1 METGTTINY
10 SERISSLSSAI
21 NKLQR
26 ELNSIKAQQ
35 QVNTQSIRS
44 NLSEINVN
52 KKIDSHWNRPNDASR
67 SYDPQLPLFLNR
79 KNQAYDYLIK
89 SLLVTDVTIEPEL
102 NLLGSDGW
110 LAVDMS
116 AVDESD
122 GKSTFTLKKLEG
134 STIQFNYKCFQFENM
149 AHRRLQKLMGQ
160 QNDNGYDFTAYGIF
174 NKATSFCLM
183 TKLIY

>member
-1 METGTTINY
+1 METGITTNY
-10 SERISSLSSAI
+10 STRIRTLSNTI
-21 NKLQR
+21 DKLQR
-26 ELNSIKAQQ
+26 ELNSVKAQQ
-35 QVNTQSIRS
+35 QVNTVNIRS

-52 KKIDSHWNRPNDASR
+52 KQIDSHWLRPTDESR

-89 SLLVTDVTIEPEL
+89 SLIVTGNTIESKL
-102 NLLGSDGW
+102 NSLGSDGW
-110 LAVDMS
+110 MAVDMS

-122 GKSTFTLKKLEG
+122 GKSTFALKKLEG

-149 AHRRLQKLMGQ
+149 AHKRLQELMRQ

-174 NKATSFCLM
+174 NKSTSFCLM

>member
-35 QVNTQSIRS
+35 QTNTQSIRS
-44 NLSEINVN
+44 NLTEININ
-52 KKIDSHWNRPNDASR
+52 KKIESYWTHPTDGSR

-79 KNQAYDYLIK
+79 KNQSYDYLVK
-89 SLLVTDVTIEPEL
+89 SLVVTRDTIESEL
-102 NLLGSDGW
+102 NSLGNDGW
-110 LAVDMS
+110 RAVDMS

-122 GKSTFTLKKLEG
+122 GKSTFTFEKLES
-134 STIQFNYKCFQFENM
+134 STIKFNYTCFQFENA
-149 AHRRLQKLMGQ
+149 AHRRLQELMKH
-160 QNDNGYDFTAYGIF
+160 QNDNGYNFTAYGIF
-174 NKATSFCLM
+174 NKSTSFCLM